1 MAAGVNKVILVGNLG
16 RDPEVR
22 YTQSGGAVSNLR
34 LAVTERRKDGEG
46 WKDHTEWVTVV
57 AFGKTAENAGQYLQ
71 KGRQIYVEGRLQTRS
86 YKDKE
91 GVEKWSTE
99 VVANQILFLGGGE
112 GRPGGAATGA
122 PRSSEGPRQNGGGAP
137 GYGGGAPSYGAPN
150 GGGPDEIGPGPSSG
164 GGDNGFID
172 DDLPF

>member
-1 MAAGVNKVILVGNLG
+1 MSAGVNKTILVGNLG

-22 YTQSGGAVSNLR
+22 YTQGGGAVCNLR
-34 LAVTERRKDGEG
+34 LAVTERRKDGDDG

-57 AFGKTAENAGQYLQ
+57 AFGKTAEKAGQYLQ

-99 VVANQILFLGGGE
+99 VVANQVLFLGAGNQAAGQGAGE
-112 GRPGGAATGA
+112 GRRPPT
-122 PRSSEGPRQNGGGAP
+122 GGG
-137 GYGGGAPSYGAPN
+137 SGAPN
-150 GGGPDEIGPGPSSG
+150 DTGTAREPD
-164 GGDNGFID
+164 FID